1 VLRTVLLTLLA
12 AGFATTAVAQDAT
25 KQSADVIVQAVKVQ
39 TTKKNGDP
47 WDVLGG
53 APDLKVTVRNK
64 AKGGATHTTKV
75 KKDTF
80 EASFGERTVRV
91 AVGDEIEVTVTDEDE
106 KLHDKVGE
114 KTVKVT
120 ADMLKKKELKLDFDR
135 VISLTLEFEP

>member
-1 VLRTVLLTLLA
+1 MWRTLSVALLA
-12 AGFATTAVAQDAT
+12 AGVAAAQDR
-25 KQSADVIVQAVKVQ
+25 QSADVIVQALKVQ

-64 AKGGATHTTKV
+64 ARGGATHSTKV
-75 KKDTF
+75 KADTF

-91 AVGDEIEVTVTDEDE
+91 SVGDEIEVTVHDEDE
-106 KLHDKVGE
+106 RLHDKVGE

-120 ADMLKKKELKLDFDR
+120 ADTLKKKELKLDFDR

>member
-1 VLRTVLLTLLA
+1 MPRSLLIGLLA
-12 AGFATTAVAQDAT
+12 FGVASTASAQDA

-47 WDVLGG
+47 WDPLGG
-53 APDLKVTVRNK
+53 APDLKVTVRK
-64 AKGGATHTTKV
+64 TGKGGATHTTKV

-80 EASFGERTVRV
+80 ETTFGERTVRV
-91 AVGDEIEVTVTDEDE
+91 SVGDEIEITVLDEDE
-106 KLHDKVGE
+106 KFHDKVGE